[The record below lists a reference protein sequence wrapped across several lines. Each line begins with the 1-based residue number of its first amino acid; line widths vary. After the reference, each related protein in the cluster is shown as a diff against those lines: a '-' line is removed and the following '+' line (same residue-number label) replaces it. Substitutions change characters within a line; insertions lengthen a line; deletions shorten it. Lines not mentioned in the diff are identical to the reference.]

1 MNGENKNNNNQN
13 EFNFNQSIN
22 DDAFNVFNQNAESFQ
37 KHLEEQRQAEA
48 ANKPATPPTPPVP
61 TQINNVKT
69 VEPKIN
75 TQNKKKENQKFDIN
89 NLDTLPDPKKNQKT
103 EEQKAQEKKKKTLI
117 GLIVLIVVLVVVL
130 LWAINVISNIALN
143 SSDIKNSVTTEISNH
158 IHEELTNQNKEKKN
172 FTKEC
177 SQNLSNFK
185 NYNFPEENSI
195 KYELSTANI
204 SYYGNEEKLIK
215 ATQKIELKY
224 SYIDE
229 YAMAKIKNYCN
240 AYNKIED
247 SYQLQCTFENNI
259 LTLNNN
265 FFIQKLDTNIIS
277 TNNITIELYGNKST
291 NIEEIINQEIA
302 SGNICKEV

>member
-1 MNGENKNNNNQN
+1 MIEFSHIPVLKNETIDLLNVRQNGVYVDGTLGGAGHSKA
-13 EFNFNQSIN
+13 I
-22 DDAFNVFNQNAESFQ
+22 
-37 KHLEEQRQAEA
+37 LEKAKIKMLVGIDQDEEA
-48 ANKPATPPTPPVP
+48 LAVA
-61 TQINNVKT
+61 
-69 VEPKIN
+69 
-75 TQNKKKENQKFDIN
+75 KK
-89 NLDTLPDPKKNQKT
+89 
-103 EEQKAQEKKKKTLI
+103 
-117 GLIVLIVVLVVVL
+117 
-130 LWAINVISNIALN
+130 
-143 SSDIKNSVTTEISNH
+143 
-158 IHEELTNQNKEKKN
+158 
-172 FTKEC
+172 
-177 SQNLSNFK
+177 NLSNFK